1 MQAKLLD
8 VVDIR
13 CPSRRRQIADRHV
26 LDHSTAQRAHALRHH
41 SEGSCLFALLI
52 RKHNLTGRQ
61 PRFTSRQPSF
71 PRGLPPPS
79 MRISAE
85 RFSSISIACAELR
98 AGNAGAKTVYESL
111 YQRTRT
117 SDQPEVSDLEP
128 RRVQKLRRGA

>member
-85 RFSSISIACAELR
+85 RFSSIHRLEGSRKGMPRLTHALPYLWRSLSSRPEISLR
-98 AGNAGAKTVYESL
+98 LTAY
-111 YQRTRT
+111 
-117 SDQPEVSDLEP
+117 
-128 RRVQKLRRGA
+128 